1 MHGSDEV
8 RQTKAYAGDRWR
20 RWAVAAAVIVVGAA
34 AYRLLTP
41 GEVAAPVPA
50 AAALDRAAGTIR
62 VTEKQASE
70 LGIAPVVGYNFR
82 IRRDAVGQIAFNEDA
97 TTPVVAPFSGRVIRL
112 VAKLGDDVKR
122 GMPLFEIESPEVVQA
137 QNDLVAAVQAARKS
151 DAQLLLAKQAL
162 SRARE
167 LFAASAGSKRDLEQ
181 SETGYA
187 SADFDGRAAAAALAA
202 TRNRLRMLGRS
213 EAEIAALERDQAVNA
228 TITIA
233 APIDGTVVSRKVGP
247 GQYVR
252 SDNTD
257 PLYLIAD
264 LSTMWLEANVTERDI
279 GLVHVGQD
287 VAVTVNAFPDRS
299 FKARITYIGAS
310 SDPVTHRIIVR
321 SEVANPDRLLKPQMF
336 ARFRID
342 TGQDVET
349 TAIPVD
355 SVVQKGDETTCW
367 VELEPRV
374 FQQRK
379 IQVGLQQD
387 GMAQVLDGLRPG
399 EQVAAQGALFL
410 DNAFQD

>member
-8 RQTKAYAGDRWR
+8 RQTKAHAGDRRW
-20 RWAVAAAVIVVGAA
+20 RWAAAAAVVVAGVA
-34 AYRLLTP
+34 AYRLLSP

-70 LGIAPVVGYNFR
+70 LGLAPVVGYDFR
-82 IRRDAVGQIAFNEDA
+82 IRRDAIGQIAFDEDA

-112 VAKLGDDVKR
+112 IAKLGDDVKR
-122 GMPLFEIESPEVVQA
+122 GMPLIEIESPEVVQA
-137 QNDLVAAVQAARKS
+137 QNDLVAAVQAAKKGE
-151 DAQLLLAKQAL
+151 AQLLLAKQAL

-187 SADFDGRAAAAALAA
+187 SADFDSRAAAAALAA

-213 EAEIAALERDQAVNA
+213 DAEIATLERDQAVNA
-228 TITIA
+228 TITIV

-264 LSTMWLEANVTERDI
+264 LSTMWLEANVAERDI

-287 VAVTVNAFPDRS
+287 VAVTVNAFPDRA

-310 SDPVTHRIIVR
+310 SDPVTHRIVVR

-349 TAIPVD
+349 TAIPLD
-355 SVVQKGDETTCW
+355 AVVQKGDETTCW
-367 VELEPRV
+367 VEIEPRV